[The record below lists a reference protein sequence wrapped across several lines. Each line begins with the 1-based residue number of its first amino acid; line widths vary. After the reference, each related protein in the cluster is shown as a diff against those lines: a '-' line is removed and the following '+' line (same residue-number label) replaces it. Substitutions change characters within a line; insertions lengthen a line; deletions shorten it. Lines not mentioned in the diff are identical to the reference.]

1 MRRNKTQP
9 GMILLNVVEDVL
21 LIILAYWI
29 AFVLRFN
36 VFNGIN
42 NADLMGWS
50 SLLLI
55 VLYAIGLAV
64 VFAIEGVYS
73 PATRRENARNYLVIF
88 LAETAGTLLLVIYFF
103 LTHND
108 DFSRIFLL
116 LFWLT
121 SILLL
126 SCKCFLS
133 QKLISKNWDK
143 MVEKNHIVLVGS
155 GASAQRYHQ
164 ITQKQ
169 EFPTTVYD
177 GYVGDEGQSLPQRLG
192 AISDLAEVLND
203 HRCDELIVALEPHEA
218 EKMPFILSAAEKE
231 GVEVHLVP
239 FFNDYYPNHPIIESY
254 DGINLVNLRST
265 PLNRP
270 WNELLKRAVDLIGSS
285 LLILLLS
292 PLMVGTAIGVKISS
306 PGPTL
311 FTQDRVG
318 KNKKIF
324 KMYKFRSMRVNA
336 EQDSAWSKDKD
347 PRRTKFGSFIR
358 KYSIDELPQLFN
370 VFLGDMSL
378 IGPRPEIPFY
388 VRQFKESIP
397 LYLVRQQVRP
407 GMTGW
412 AQVNGFRG
420 DTSIE
425 GRVDYDIWYIE
436 NWSLWLDIKILF
448 LTAFGGFINNE
459 H

>member
-1 MRRNKTQP
+1 MKRNKAQL
-9 GMILLNVVEDVL
+9 GIILLNATEDVL
-21 LIILAYWI
+21 LVVLSYWV

-36 VFNGIN
+36 MLNGVNSADQMGERSVFLIITYGILI
-42 NADLMGWS
+42 A
-50 SLLLI
+50 I
-55 VLYAIGLAV
+55 VLAV
-64 VFAIEGVYS
+64 EDVYE
-73 PATRRENARNYLVIF
+73 PATKKDNAKNYLKIF
-88 LAETAGTLLLVIYFF
+88 IVVTIGTLFLVIYFF

-108 DFSRIFLL
+108 DFSRVFLF
-116 LFWLT
+116 LFWFVT
-121 SILLL
+121 LLML
-126 SCKCFLS
+126 SCRCLLS
-133 QKLISKNWDK
+133 QKFVSKNWDSI
-143 MVEKNHIVLVGS
+143 VEKSHVVLVGS
-155 GASAQRYHQ
+155 GALAEKYYR
-164 ITQKQ
+164 TTAKQ
-169 EFPTTVYD
+169 DFQLTVCD
-177 GYVGDEGQSLPQRLG
+177 GYVGEANPGLPQRLG
-192 AISDLAEVLND
+192 SITNLADVLNN
-203 HRCDELIVALEPHEA
+203 HRCDELIVALEPNEA

-270 WNELLKRAVDLIGSS
+270 WNELMKRAMDLIGSS
-285 LLILLLS
+285 LLILLFS
-292 PLMVGTAIGVKISS
+292 PIMLGAAIGVKISS
-306 PGPTL
+306 PGSIL

-324 KMYKFRSMRVNA
+324 KMFKFRSMRVNA
-336 EQDSAWSKDKD
+336 EQDSAWSTDKD
-347 PRRTKFGSFIR
+347 SRRTKFGSFIR

-412 AQVNGFRG
+412 AQVNGLRG

-425 GRVDYDIWYIE
+425 DRVDYDIWYIE